1 MKRIALL
8 SIVPVLFA
16 TGLLLDDV
24 AIAQKPK
31 RSIKGHS
38 RPKRVRSLKKRG
50 TIDPNR
56 LLKEKAGIEIS
67 ERSRSKVKGA
77 SKKRKVKSR
86 KLRKGELSPPTSRK
100 SLKRGRLDAKSRR
113 LKKDKLSR

>member
-8 SIVPVLFA
+8 SIVPILFA
-16 TGLLLDDV
+16 TGLLLDGV

-38 RPKRVRSLKKRG
+38 RPKRVRSFKKRSK
-50 TIDPNR
+50 IDPHR
-56 LLKEKAGIEIS
+56 SLEEKAGIVIND
-67 ERSRSKVKGA
+67 RSRSKVKGT
-77 SKKRKVKSR
+77 SKKLKVKSR

-100 SLKRGRLDAKSRR
+100 SLKRGGLLPKSRR
-113 LKKDKLSR
+113 LKKGKLSR